1 MNLINTSKLD
11 LVCELDMVD
20 SGKAHEERRRA
31 ILKIRSK
38 LLHAARCWL
47 NQNGYVE
54 VHGPTIIP
62 AVGDW
67 LGSFEVKYF
76 DKKAYLAQGLQP
88 YANAFVASLG
98 KVYSIAPAFRAEK
111 VRTRRHLTEYWRI
124 EVAQQCEFDTII
136 GVQEEIIA
144 HICND
149 LSAEAVDSLRRFNRS
164 VKNFENIK
172 KPFPMITYDEAVD
185 VLQRDGF
192 KIWWGQKL
200 DWEMEKQ
207 LSLKFNQP
215 FFITKFPIS
224 VETFF
229 HESDPEKPELTL
241 SADLLAPEGY
251 GEISSGL
258 QMITEKGVISK
269 KMTEEN
275 IDPADQLWYTSFM
288 QRDSV
293 PHSGFAIGLERLI
306 QWICKL
312 TRIKEAIAFPRLY
325 DSYFP

>member
-1 MNLINTSKLD
+1 MIGDRNFRSEKT
-11 LVCELDMVD
+11 
-20 SGKAHEERRRA
+20 RA
-31 ILKIRSK
+31 VLKIRAQVLSE
-38 LLHAARCWL
+38 AREWFD
-47 NQNGYVE
+47 QHGYVE
-54 VHGPTIIP
+54 VQGPTIIP
-62 AVGDW
+62 AVGDRP
-67 LGSFEVKYF
+67 GSFEVKYF

-136 GVQEEIIA
+136 GVQEEIMT
-144 HICND
+144 HVCND
-149 LSAEAVDSLRRFNRS
+149 LAEEAADSLRRFNRS
-164 VKNFENIK
+164 VKDIKNIK
-172 KPFPMITYDEAVD
+172 KPFPLITYDEAVD

-215 FFITKFPIS
+215 FFIAKFPIS

-229 HESDPEKPELTL
+229 HKSDPEKPELTL

-258 QMITEKGVISK
+258 QMITDKRVISK

-275 IDPADQLWYTSFM
+275 IDPGDQLWYMSFM

-293 PHSGFAIGLERLI
+293 PYSGFAIGLERLI

-312 TRIKEAIAFPRLY
+312 PHIKKATAFPRLCDNIY
-325 DSYFP
+325 P